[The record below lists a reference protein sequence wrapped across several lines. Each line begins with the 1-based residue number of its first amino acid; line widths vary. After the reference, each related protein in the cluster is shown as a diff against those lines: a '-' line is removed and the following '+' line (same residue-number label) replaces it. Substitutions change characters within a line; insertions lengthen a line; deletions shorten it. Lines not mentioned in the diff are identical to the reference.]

1 LARLTYRP
9 SRAIQLYG
17 QFRQEVRE
25 KNYRNEDDTNPSNF
39 NKITP
44 YTRRNYQLNCDYKA
58 EEIVSLRARVQFSS
72 YEHEAPKTQGYVL
85 VQDVNLDFGKVRFS
99 TRFALFDTDDYEN
112 RQYVYEKDV
121 LYYFFI
127 PAYYGRG
134 FRNFYMIQIKAGKK
148 IDIWAKWAYTKYRNQ
163 ETIGSGLERIEGD
176 LRNDIRIQMR
186 INF

>member
-1 LARLTYRP
+1 M
-9 SRAIQLYG
+9 
-17 QFRQEVRE
+17 
-25 KNYRNEDDTNPSNF
+25 
-39 NKITP
+39 
-44 YTRRNYQLNCDYKA
+44 
-58 EEIVSLRARVQFSS
+58 
-72 YEHEAPKTQGYVL
+72 

-99 TRFALFDTDDYEN
+99 TRFALFDTDDYDN

-134 FRNFYMIQIKAGKK
+134 FRNFYMVQLKAGKN

-163 ETIGSGLERIEGD
+163 ETIGSGLEQINGD

-186 INF
+186 VKF